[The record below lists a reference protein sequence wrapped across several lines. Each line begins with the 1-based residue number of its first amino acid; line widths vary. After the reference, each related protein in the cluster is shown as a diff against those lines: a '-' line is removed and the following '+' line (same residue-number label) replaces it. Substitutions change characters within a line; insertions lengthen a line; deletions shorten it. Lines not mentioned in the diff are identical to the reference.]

1 MLANLRALFG
11 VIVDIILLRRGP
23 EQLPASPTLLAAL
36 VAASIVQ
43 SSLAAFFTPVSFL
56 SALLQT
62 IVGAAILLLWFHAA
76 LKIAGKRERFTQMMS
91 ALFGVDLL
99 FVPVILPLI
108 GALLPYAGKTDP
120 QNPPPAMLS
129 LVFLGVGVWWLF
141 VKIRI
146 VKATFEMPAFAA
158 FLLLAGEFFATI
170 LIFTLLFGAA
180 PAQG

>member
-1 MLANLRALFG
+1 
-11 VIVDIILLRRGP
+11 
-23 EQLPASPTLLAAL
+23 
-36 VAASIVQ
+36 
-43 SSLAAFFTPVSFL
+43 
-56 SALLQT
+56 
-62 IVGAAILLLWFHAA
+62 
-76 LKIAGKRERFTQMMS
+76 
-91 ALFGVDLL
+91 
-99 FVPVILPLI
+99 
-108 GALLPYAGKTDP
+108 
-120 QNPPPAMLS
+120 MLS